1 MIRTYNDE
9 LRSTAELYW
18 AAEEEGNI
26 YAMALW
32 KQWNQATDRNNG
44 KEPKSA
50 LFIELL
56 EKLEKCSEQELEL
69 LARA

>member
-1 MIRTYNDE
+1 MLRTYNDD
-9 LRSTAELYW
+9 LQGIAELYW
-18 AAEEEGNI
+18 AAEEEGNL

-32 KQWNQATDRNNG
+32 KQWNLATDRNNG
-44 KEPKSA
+44 KEPESA

-56 EKLEKCSEQELEL
+56 EKLEKCNEQELEL